1 MPKKKLG
8 MQDET
13 YNSTNFGGKK
23 EFDLSFCS
31 NVFFATIFFF
41 DPHFGCLCRI
51 IVCYAQ
57 EHL

>member
-41 DPHFGCLCRI
+41 DPHFGCLCR
-51 IVCYAQ
+51 
-57 EHL
+57 EL